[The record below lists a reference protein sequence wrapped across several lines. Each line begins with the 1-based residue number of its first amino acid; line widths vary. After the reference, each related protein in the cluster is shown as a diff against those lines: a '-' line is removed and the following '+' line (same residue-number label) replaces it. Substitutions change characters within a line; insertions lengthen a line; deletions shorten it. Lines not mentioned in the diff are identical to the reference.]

1 MQNQY
6 DAELGRTSN
15 KLGPS
20 AIVCSTKTN
29 HASEKCEDNTKQTL
43 NMSRGCCVTRW
54 LRCIGELAA
63 AFAKII
69 VRTKRTTLAAS
80 VEKTIHL

>member
-1 MQNQY
+1 MQNQD

-20 AIVCSTKTN
+20 AIVCSTPKETN

-69 VRTKRTTLAAS
+69 VRTKRTILAAS
-80 VEKTIHL
+80 RIL